1 MIRWMRDL
9 ADSFLTD
16 ACRKAPSRQ
25 ADSDEVTGFPKR
37 HRALDTY
44 LRNRQAASGE
54 IPPDLHSGIMRS
66 VRLAASRDRQLD
78 RGPRPATMR
87 LAMASLAVA
96 LAAGFTVFWTRPPSR
111 PPVGGLN
118 PESMNLP
125 SPHALAE
132 RAATS
137 LPKGVVSPLQDEWER
152 LRQDALA
159 TADFLVASLPSSPTP
174 ERP

>member
-16 ACRKAPSRQ
+16 ARRKTPSRQ
-25 ADSDEVTGFPKR
+25 ADSSELSGLPNR

-54 IPPDLHSGIMRS
+54 IPPDLHSGIMKS
-66 VRLAASRDRQLD
+66 VRLAASRNRQVD

-96 LAAGFTVFWTRPPSR
+96 LAAGFTVFWTRPPSTPSAVR
-111 PPVGGLN
+111 VDPQ
-118 PESMNLP
+118 SMSLP

-132 RAATS
+132 RAALS
-137 LPKGVVSPLQDEWER
+137 LPKQVVAPLQEEWDR

-159 TADFLVASLPSSPTP
+159 TADFLVASLPSGPTP
-174 ERP
+174 GRP